1 MSNIAPTRLSSPSGE
16 ASATASRGRSG
27 GARRLGLRQVLAE
40 MVLPEYV
47 EIEFERAMKVVFSD
61 VA

>member
-1 MSNIAPTRLSSPSGE
+1 MKA
-16 ASATASRGRSG
+16 RGLD
-27 GARRLGLRQVLAE
+27 AELRQVLTE

-61 VA
+61 VAHKA